1 MLRRLRRL
9 DDVERDVLVRA
20 AAIGRHFDVDL
31 LAAVAGRSAP
41 AVRAILERARDLQI
55 VVPPECESY
64 SFRHELTRDIIYAE
78 ALDGGTQAVHRRI
91 VCVLERM
98 RGSGQVALAD
108 LAYHAWAAGDVRR
121 ALRYNELAGDNAAAV
136 HAADDAHAH
145 YMRARSF
152 IEADSADYARLSAK
166 LQMVE
171 QPKE

>member
-1 MLRRLRRL
+1 M
-9 DDVERDVLVRA
+9 RA

-31 LAAVAGRSAP
+31 LAAVADRSTS

-78 ALDGGTQAVHRRI
+78 ALDGGTEAAHRRI

-98 RGSGQVALAD
+98 RGSGQVTLAD

-121 ALRYNELAGDNAAAV
+121 TLRYNELAGDNAAAV
-136 HAADDAHAH
+136 HAADDARAH
-145 YMRARSF
+145 YLRARSL
-152 IEADSADYARLSAK
+152 IAVDTADYARLSAK
-166 LQMVE
+166 LETVGQLQE
-171 QPKE
+171 